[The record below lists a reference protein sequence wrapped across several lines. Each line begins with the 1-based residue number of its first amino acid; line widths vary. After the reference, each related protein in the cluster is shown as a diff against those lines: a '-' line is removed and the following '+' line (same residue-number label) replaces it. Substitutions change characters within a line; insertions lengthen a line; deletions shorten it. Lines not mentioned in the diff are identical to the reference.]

1 MTLNKFSYS
10 LLLAALF
17 TVVAIGCKKKEN
29 VIPDTNTPVL
39 PVSPTDDYTK
49 LGNAYATGAGVMVE
63 VYGKEAAFTG
73 YNKIYI
79 ALRDSVTNDFIESA
93 EVKLAPKMQMATMSH
108 AAPFENPASTAAVN
122 KLFPATVSFIMSS
135 STGTWTLGVQV
146 QHFAGNKT
154 GTANVVIDVKDP
166 TPMKMFSF
174 ESPVDSGKYFIGF
187 IPPANPTTG
196 LNDFGIVVYKK
207 ASMIMFPPDSSMTVT
222 FEPEMPTMNHGS
234 PDNVQPV
241 HVGNGHY
248 KGKVNFTMPGLW
260 RMHMEFKSGTT
271 VVDATHYFDFT
282 L

>member
-1 MTLNKFSYS
+1 MKYNKLFNGI
-10 LLLAALF
+10 LLMALLS
-17 TVVAIGCKKKEN
+17 VVAFSCKKKEN
-29 VIPDTNTPVL
+29 VIPEPNNPVTPA
-39 PVSPTDDYTK
+39 SPTDGYTK

-79 ALRDSVTNDFIESA
+79 ALRDSVSNDFVESA

-108 AAPFENPASTAAVN
+108 AAPYENPTGTTAVN

-146 QHFAGNKT
+146 QNSANNKT
-154 GTANVVIDVKDP
+154 GTADVVIDVKDP

-174 ESPVDSGKYFIGF
+174 VSPVDSGKYFIGF

-196 LNDFGIVVYKK
+196 LNDFEFVVYKK
-207 ASMIMFPPDSSMTVT
+207 APMMMFPPDSSMTVT

-234 PDNVQPV
+234 PNNVQPV
-241 HVGNGHY
+241 HVGKGHY

-260 RMHMEFKSGTT
+260 RMHMEFKSGNT